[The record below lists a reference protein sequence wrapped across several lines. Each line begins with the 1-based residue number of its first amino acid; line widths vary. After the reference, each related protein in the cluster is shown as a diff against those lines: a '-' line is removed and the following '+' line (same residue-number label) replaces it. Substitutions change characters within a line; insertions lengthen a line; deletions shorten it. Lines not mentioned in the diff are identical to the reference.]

1 MSMNRKI
8 GTISKKFFR
17 PYEWIYKFWASWI
30 ITKSIYGQN
39 SITLTNAIMNKLIE
53 LRAFGWTKQNW
64 TPTPTSPI
72 DILCNNWALKVRKES
87 GLPFRYKKVE
97 YITASW
103 TQWLNTWIK
112 LASTD
117 IVEAEYKNSSS
128 SWYWALYWVFAVWDS
143 SAFYANWT
151 YYWYDVVNNKVN
163 TWVNVDTSR
172 HSVRQDFVNWVIT
185 LDGANTTYTPFT
197 FDNNK
202 DNYLFSRYYS
212 NSYWYWFK
220 WSCRK
225 YRIYRW
231 WELICDLIP
240 VIDTQNNDE
249 PWMYD
254 LVSGQFRWNI
264 WTWNFTAWADAQ
276 DNIEVYID
284 WTQEEIWITTTYD
297 TIDWNWTY
305 VTPNSAQTTRVYKGF
320 GQLPAW
326 TYKVSISWN
335 YELIIQYKDVETWV
349 PTQYWNIWTWTTEWT
364 FTADWTNYYWIAIR
378 IPPDGTSAITFNWT
392 ISFVENQNTATCE
405 DLFWLWDIKDEQEIL
420 SWSIIRKI
428 WIKVLDWTENWITWN
443 GGVRYNFQWD
453 VWSFETTSM
462 LCSHYNYAGA
472 NVSITD
478 MSSNQFSANSNWNI
492 SFKSA
497 ETTSAS
503 DFKTRL
509 SDQVSAWTPV
519 FIIYQKQ
526 NPTTDT
532 VARQTLD
539 IQTWTNVIEITQ
551 ASISPL
557 DLFAKYKATE

>member
-30 ITKSIYGQN
+30 ITKSIYGQDT
-39 SITLTNAIMNKLIE
+39 ITLTNAIMNKLIE
-53 LRAFGWTKQNW
+53 LRAFWWTKQNW

-72 DILCNNWALKVRKES
+72 DILCNNWTIKFRDRELPVWYKRITSITFAGSTYYDTNEKLYGSDTISMKLDQSWS
-87 GLPFRYKKVE
+87 GWRNIFGAYTWTSAWSINYSFYWYNTATWQAYLRYWE
-97 YITASW
+97 TLYRPTIW
-103 TQWLNTWIK
+103 TWIRT
-112 LASTD
+112 LTYWPWTTTGFATNVNITEDDFETSD
-117 IVEAEYKNSSS
+117 IAYIGALPNSSS
-128 SWYWALYWVFAVWDS
+128 PKYEWD
-143 SAFYANWT
+143 FIWNIE
-151 YYWYDVVNNKVN
+151 V
-163 TWVNVDTSR
+163 
-172 HSVRQDFVNWVIT
+172 
-185 LDGANTTYTPFT
+185 
-197 FDNNK
+197 
-202 DNYLFSRYYS
+202 S
-212 NSYWYWFK
+212 NSNGIRLKWIPCIREIDGVIWYYEVVK
-220 WSCRK
+220 
-225 YRIYRW
+225 
-231 WELICDLIP
+231 
-240 VIDTQNNDE
+240 
-249 PWMYD
+249 
-254 LVSGQFRWNI
+254 
-264 WTWNFTAWADAQ
+264 WNFLTPVWNTPTAWAD
-276 DNIEVYID
+276 DYSYSTEMYID
-284 WTQEEIWITTTYD
+284 WTSPNAIEKIED
-297 TIDWNWTY
+297 ELWN
-305 VTPNSAQTTRVYKGF
+305 
-320 GQLPAW
+320 L
-326 TYKVSISWN
+326 
-335 YELIIQYKDVETWV
+335 
-349 PTQYWNIWTWTTEWT
+349 
-364 FTADWTNYYWIAIR
+364 
-378 IPPDGTSAITFNWT
+378 
-392 ISFVENQNTATCE
+392 ATCE
-405 DLFWLWDIKDEQEIL
+405 NLFWLWDIKDEQEIL

-519 FIIYQKQ
+519 FVIYQKQ